1 MGDFQKIDLRVCKVL
16 SAERIPG
23 RNRILRLEVDLGGEV
38 REVVV
43 GGAEH
48 YSPEHF
54 VGKLFI
60 ILANRNN
67 KKRLKDYL
75 FVGFL
80 FGIGK
85 HLSL

>member
-23 RNRILRLEVDLGGEV
+23 RSRILRLEVDLGGEV

-54 VGKLFI
+54 VGKTPHHT
-60 ILANRNN
+60 
-67 KKRLKDYL
+67 
-75 FVGFL
+75 
-80 FGIGK
+80 GK
-85 HLSL
+85 PKQ